1 MSGRDWFVRGFL
13 TLAVLGLLAVALD
26 SLAFSDASFTAGSS
40 AVATVTAG
48 DLHHANDHDGR
59 LLIDAAGLAPG
70 DVRGGRMS
78 LTGLGDLNGR
88 YTLSSAGLSERPS
101 APRLADTLDM
111 TIVDET
117 HGTSLY
123 RGPVSGFSSVDLGII
138 GPGDARSYSLTL
150 SYPEGDVDARLQG
163 ATLTLALRVAGV
175 TP

>member
-1 MSGRDWFVRGFL
+1 
-13 TLAVLGLLAVALD
+13 
-26 SLAFSDASFTAGSS
+26 
-40 AVATVTAG
+40 
-48 DLHHANDHDGR
+48 
-59 LLIDAAGLAPG
+59 
-70 DVRGGRMS
+70 
-78 LTGLGDLNGR
+78 
-88 YTLSSAGLSERPS
+88 
-101 APRLADTLDM
+101 M